1 MDRKSPKNLF
11 HMIQNLFK
19 VISDSTVII
28 FDHSDHVKV
37 KVDRGEPVQVIRMGI
52 WNINEYTLLVMT
64 ESCPF

>member
-11 HMIQNLFK
+11 QMIQNLFK

-28 FDHSDHVKV
+28 LDHSDHVKV

-52 WNINEYTLLVMT
+52 WNINE
-64 ESCPF
+64 